1 MDWNKRIT
9 PKDAQ
14 KMMDAYAK
22 VYAPKEE
29 PKPETEAT
37 AESEAP
43 ADAEETDKQKVFT
56 REKMS
61 KFGDLIAGVSGV
73 PVVETPAPV
82 VEEAPAPVVEEAP
95 APVVEEEPPR
105 PEEEVADTI
114 ATSTNFESM
123 TKDELEDYGR
133 TVGIELDR
141 RHNKKKLIK
150 ELEDHIQYIESV

>member
-1 MDWNKRIT
+1 MIRIT
-9 PKDAQ
+9 PKDA
-14 KMMDAYAK
+14 KGMMDAYAK

-29 PKPETEAT
+29 PKPETEAN

-43 ADAEETDKQKVFT
+43 ADTAETDKQKVFT

-61 KFGDLIAGVSGV
+61 KFGDLIAGVSGE
-73 PVVETPAPV
+73 PVVQTPAPV

-95 APVVEEEPPR
+95 R
-105 PEEEVADTI
+105 PEEEVADTVAAPI
-114 ATSTNFESM
+114 NYESM
-123 TKDELEDYGR
+123 SKDELEDNGR

-150 ELEDHIQYIESV
+150 ELEDHLATS

>member
-43 ADAEETDKQKVFT
+43 ADTAETDKQKVFT

-61 KFGDLIAGVSGV
+61 KFGDLIAGVSGE
-73 PVVETPAPV
+73 PVVTAPEPAVVTAPV
-82 VEEAPAPVVEEAP
+82 VEEA
-95 APVVEEEPPR
+95 PR

-114 ATSTNFESM
+114 AAPVDFESM

-150 ELEDHIQYIESV
+150 ELEDHLATS

>member
-43 ADAEETDKQKVFT
+43 ADTAETDKQKVFT

-82 VEEAPAPVVEEAP
+82 VEEAP
-95 APVVEEEPPR
+95 R
-105 PEEEVADTI
+105 PEEEVADTV
-114 ATSTNFESM
+114 AAPVSFESM
-123 TKDELEDYGR
+123 SKDELEDYGR

-150 ELEDHIQYIESV
+150 ELEDHLATS

>member
-43 ADAEETDKQKVFT
+43 ADAAETDKQKVFT

-82 VEEAPAPVVEEAP
+82 VEEAPVPVVEEA
-95 APVVEEEPPR
+95 PR

-114 ATSTNFESM
+114 ATPINFESM
-123 TKDELEDYGR
+123 TKDELEEYGR

-150 ELEDHIQYIESV
+150 ELEDHLATS